1 MWWVPFCGY
10 LFRPPSGPTLARSR
24 AIRQGFKPPH
34 HTRRR
39 HRLSSRHMQPTPA
52 VQLPRTPPPQH
63 RPPRRVRV
71 RLMQQPAQP
80 VPDLTPRLHQP
91 MTPLTQRE
99 RVRDVT
105 NRRAGRAARASRRT
119 VMHLDSAGQTPG
131 AAAVVDSERSS
142 MHSRGERAARHLL
155 PAVVAGDAADA
166 VPGAGGGAVPAAAL
180 GVVPEQVGGGRGEPG
195 TTEPANRRGDPH
207 DAASRCSARHSF
219 AGCVLCSLD
228 I

>member
-1 MWWVPFCGY
+1 
-10 LFRPPSGPTLARSR
+10 
-24 AIRQGFKPPH
+24 
-34 HTRRR
+34 
-39 HRLSSRHMQPTPA
+39 
-52 VQLPRTPPPQH
+52 
-63 RPPRRVRV
+63 
-71 RLMQQPAQP
+71 MQQPAQP
-80 VPDLTPRLHQP
+80 VPDLTPRLHQR

-142 MHSRGERAARHLL
+142 THSRGERTTSHSL

-195 TTEPANRRGDPH
+195 TAEPANRRGGGVGVSSAVVVRCRRHHIATTPEATDTIAGSSFKTTALH
-207 DAASRCSARHSF
+207 CSREAVVSPK
-219 AGCVLCSLD
+219 
-228 I
+228 